1 MVSSNAFSN
10 FTVNIALATSSFWVV
25 WFRLDLCPILIDLRL
40 HKIFFI
46 ENLTLDCFHVLA
58 SGDPILVRSIKVLT
72 VHFMPP
78 LLLILLLNGVL
89 FNNAVVTLFI
99 SF

>member
-1 MVSSNAFSN
+1 
-10 FTVNIALATSSFWVV
+10 
-25 WFRLDLCPILIDLRL
+25 
-40 HKIFFI
+40 
-46 ENLTLDCFHVLA
+46 
-58 SGDPILVRSIKVLT
+58 